1 MSFAGDP
8 INSNEH
14 RKWTPL
20 SIRLIIKTISSRNP
34 LGFFQKR
41 SWWQLLGLFIGFLG
55 IVEIILVIT
64 GLTMLQKTQ
73 PDVRVALRQYK
84 PISYKHL
91 STRLPPNLKPGT
103 TVYHVTKEF
112 GPATMGGMGQ
122 VLTAMASAQQRT
134 GRLDVS
140 VIMPMYSFVRSRNRV
155 RRLVDLR
162 VDITD
167 TRGQTKPVEFSVYL
181 MKYPVVPNA
190 TLESEVINVYL
201 IGPGKLSPLNR
212 AFRAKAPVEIYS
224 SPKELPQ
231 EWKDQYFLKAVGQLI
246 SHLTTAYDEQPLFA
260 PFGKAPQVDVVHLHG
275 ATNAYLT
282 QYLQTLAENDHLG
295 SLRPAVVYTM
305 HDYLDELQYTNKVSN
320 VQRFGQVDP
329 AYVYGD
335 QMFMASLAIE
345 KADVVTFVS
354 RSMVADMLEGRLD
367 FYLKELVMD
376 SLLRKAM
383 QDRFFGISNG
393 VDFTRLNPFD
403 HPQLVREQL
412 AFPPYARLLLKNA
425 QPESSP
431 LPWMLSNSPEDN
443 ASLAKDKVKQFLIEK
458 GQLSPEDFTRP
469 LVLFVGRFQYN
480 KGLEIFEEAVRLFVE
495 HDMKFAIIGQP
506 NNYPLSWIK
515 DLAKKNPEHVVLM
528 SSASAQS
535 KWLTYYRAAADF
547 VFVPSLTESFG
558 LVAVEGLSFGAAV
571 ISTGA
576 GGLKEFLVDRPRQ
589 PGQSILVGQTSNA
602 YLFEPSTLS
611 DAIQDASVAYKEWQE
626 SQALREVH
634 VLRMMQS
641 ALLLGW
647 EQGDLKGPVYDYM
660 RAYAIAL
667 AVRHTSLL

>member
-8 INSNEH
+8 ISSNEH
-14 RKWTPL
+14 GKWVPR
-20 SIRLIIKTISSRNP
+20 SIRLFIKSILSHNP
-34 LGFFQKR
+34 LGFLRKR
-41 SWWQLLGLFIGFLG
+41 SWWQLLGIFIGLLG
-55 IVEIILVIT
+55 IIEMILVIT
-64 GLTMLQKTQ
+64 GLTILQKTQ
-73 PDVRVALRQYK
+73 PDVRIALRQYR

-134 GRLDVS
+134 GKLDVS

-155 RRLVDLR
+155 RRLVELN

-167 TRGQTKPVEFSVYL
+167 TRGRKKAVEFSVYL
-181 MKYPVVPNA
+181 LKYPVVPNA

-201 IGPGKLSPLNR
+201 IGPGKLSPLRR
-212 AFRAKAPVEIYS
+212 AFNAKAPVEIYS

-260 PFGKAPQVDVVHLHG
+260 PLGRPPQVDVVHLHG

-282 QYLQTLAENDHLG
+282 QYLQMLAEDDHLG

-329 AYVYGD
+329 KYVYGD

-376 SLLRKAM
+376 SLLRKAK

-412 AFPPYARLLLKNA
+412 AFPPYARDLLKNTPDPA
-425 QPESSP
+425 MP
-431 LPWMLSNSPEDN
+431 LTLSAIPQDY
-443 ASLAKDKVKQFLIEK
+443 ASLAKDKVKQFLIDKE
-458 GQLSPEDFTRP
+458 QLSPVDSGRP

-495 HDMKFAIIGQP
+495 HDMRFVIIGQP
-506 NNYPLSWIK
+506 NNYPLDWLK
-515 DLAKKNPEHVVLM
+515 DLAKKNPEHVVLI
-528 SSASAQS
+528 STASAQS

-576 GGLKEFLVDRPRQ
+576 GGLKEFLVDRPRT
-589 PGQSILVGQTSNA
+589 QSVQDIGDIPPNA
-602 YLFEPSTLS
+602 YLFEPWSLG
-611 DAIQDASVAYKEWQE
+611 DAIKDASVAYKEWHK

-641 ALLLGW
+641 GLLLGW
-647 EQGDLKGPVYDYM
+647 EQGELKGPVYDYM
-660 RAYAIAL
+660 RAYAIAM
-667 AVRHTSLL
+667 AVRHTSLR